1 MSLNAFEDSA
11 RASAGKA
18 ISLFLAGDR
27 PRPAPQGSLAW
38 EYAIFSLD
46 EVFVDSGSGLL
57 LVRVRG
63 DEDCALHDAKAV
75 YRKQVRGQRLA
86 NNRILRALELSGG
99 WHSTIAPHFSAMIER
114 QGIAVILERSIFQ
127 GCGGNGLP
135 FTRPT

>member
-1 MSLNAFEDSA
+1 MPSKVLRHSV
-11 RASAGKA
+11 
-18 ISLFLAGDR
+18 
-27 PRPAPQGSLAW
+27 GSSSRLAW
-38 EYAIFSLD
+38 YGYRSLK
-46 EVFVDSGSGLL
+46 SWAAL